1 MENIIDREVA
11 WRIFA
16 FEFNRSNLYYSEGDE
31 RAPNYII
38 TPTGVRCN
46 RLFVIGVVTEV
57 ENIGAENNLWR
68 ARIADPTGVFTVY
81 AGQYQP
87 EAAIFLSELNVP
99 AYVSVVG
106 KARKYEPESGS
117 VYTSIRPEELN
128 YADEKLRD
136 RWVLDTAERTL
147 ERIRIM
153 EDSLS
158 SGLSGNELKD
168 YLLKKGTNAAL
179 ADGAVRAIGHYKNL
193 DRLLSEL
200 KNALVRA
207 VETVLSERVKG
218 GTPEKEKLQEPKA
231 GVAALYLQS
240 GASTYAQQTDATVSR
255 SEHNASGGG
264 FQQPIGKSEEPQV
277 KVAASHLSSSESTYV
292 QPADAQPA
300 DESSI
305 YEPIDKKIEQNITE
319 IKAGQE
325 TAPEPA
331 AKEAP
336 AKIEPKEVL
345 ADIID
350 KLDTG
355 KGIPY
360 AVVVETATSAGIDAD
375 SVEASIKD
383 LMDEGRCY
391 EPKIGVLRKV

>member
-46 RLFVIGVVTEV
+46 RLFVVGVVTEV

-106 KARKYEPESGS
+106 KARKYEPGDGS

-128 YADEKLRD
+128 NADEKLRD

-153 EDSLS
+153 EDALS

-207 VETVLSERVKG
+207 IETVSSERIKT
-218 GTPEKEKLQEPKA
+218 GTPEKEKRQEPKA
-231 GVAALYLQS
+231 NVAVSNLRS
-240 GASTYAQQTDATVSR
+240 GTSTYVQQADAPVNHG
-255 SEHNASGGG
+255 EHNASGSG
-264 FQQPIGKSEEPQV
+264 FQKQQVEKPEEQQV
-277 KVAASHLSSSESTYV
+277 DVAASRPPLSESTYV
-292 QPADAQPA
+292 QPAD
-300 DESSI
+300 ERST
-305 YEPIDKKIEQNITE
+305 YEPIDEKIEQNITE
-319 IKAGQE
+319 IKAEQE
-325 TAPEPA
+325 TVPEHA
-331 AKEAP
+331 AAEAP
-336 AKIEPKEVL
+336 AQIEPKEVL
-345 ADIID
+345 AGIID

-360 AVVVETATSAGIDAD
+360 AVVVETAMSAGIDAE

>member
-46 RLFVIGVVTEV
+46 RLFVVGVVTEV

-99 AYVSVVG
+99 AYVLVVG
-106 KARKYEPESGS
+106 KARKYEPGDGS
-117 VYTSIRPEELN
+117 VYTSIRPEEIN
-128 YADEKLRD
+128 HADEKLRD

-153 EDSLS
+153 EDALS

-200 KNALVRA
+200 KNALIRA
-207 VETVLSERVKG
+207 IETVLSEKVKT
-218 GTPEKEKLQEPKA
+218 GTPEKEKRQEQEA
-231 GVAALYLQS
+231 SVAASNLQS
-240 GASTYAQQTDATVSR
+240 GASTYIQQADALVNNG
-255 SEHNASGGG
+255 EHNASGSGSQKLQ
-264 FQQPIGKSEEPQV
+264 FERLEEPQV
-277 KVAASHLSSSESTYV
+277 DVAASSPPSSKSTYV
-292 QPADAQPA
+292 QPADERSTYEQI
-300 DESSI
+300 DE
-305 YEPIDKKIEQNITE
+305 KIEQNVTE

-325 TAPEPA
+325 TAPESA
-331 AKEAP
+331 AAEAP
-336 AKIEPKEVL
+336 AQIEPKEVL
-345 ADIID
+345 AGIID

-360 AVVVETATSAGIDAD
+360 AVVVETAVSAGIDAD

>member
-1 MENIIDREVA
+1 
-11 WRIFA
+11 
-16 FEFNRSNLYYSEGDE
+16 
-31 RAPNYII
+31 
-38 TPTGVRCN
+38 
-46 RLFVIGVVTEV
+46 
-57 ENIGAENNLWR
+57 
-68 ARIADPTGVFTVY
+68 
-81 AGQYQP
+81 
-87 EAAIFLSELNVP
+87 
-99 AYVSVVG
+99 VG
-106 KARKYEPESGS
+106 KARKYEPGDGS
-117 VYTSIRPEELN
+117 VYTSIRPEEIN
-128 YADEKLRD
+128 HADEKLRD

-153 EDSLS
+153 EDALS

-207 VETVLSERVKG
+207 IETVLSERVKT
-218 GTPEKEKLQEPKA
+218 GTPEKENRQEPKA
-231 GVAALYLQS
+231 SVATLYLQS
-240 GASTYAQQTDATVSR
+240 GASIYAQQSDAPVSHG
-255 SEHNASGGG
+255 EHNAGGSG
-264 FQQPIGKSEEPQV
+264 FQKQSIEKPEEPQV
-277 KVAASHLSSSESTYV
+277 KVAASHSSSNESMYV
-292 QPADAQPA
+292 QPADERSTYKQI
-300 DESSI
+300 DE
-305 YEPIDKKIEQNITE
+305 KIEQNITE

-325 TAPEPA
+325 TAPEHA
-331 AKEAP
+331 AAEAP
-336 AKIEPKEVL
+336 VQIEPKEVL
-345 ADIID
+345 AGIID

>member
-1 MENIIDREVA
+1 MENLIDREVA

-46 RLFVIGVVTEV
+46 RLFVVGVVTEI
-57 ENIGAENNLWR
+57 ENIGADNNLWR

-87 EAAIFLSELNVP
+87 DAAIFLSELNVP

-106 KARKYEPESGS
+106 KARKYEPGDGS
-117 VYTSIRPEELN
+117 VYTSIRPEEIN

-153 EDSLS
+153 EDALS
-158 SGLSGNELKD
+158 TGLSGNELKD

-200 KNALVRA
+200 KKALVRA
-207 VETVLSERVKG
+207 IETVLSERIRI
-218 GTPEKEKLQEPKA
+218 GTPEKEKRQEPKA
-231 GVAALYLQS
+231 SITASNLQS
-240 GASTYAQQTDATVSR
+240 GASTYAQQADAPVSR
-255 SEHNASGGG
+255 GEHKVSESG
-264 FQQPIGKSEEPQV
+264 FQKQPIGKPEEPQV
-277 KVAASHLSSSESTYV
+277 NIAAPRLSSSESTYV
-292 QPADAQPA
+292 QPAD
-300 DESSI
+300 ESST
-305 YEPIDKKIEQNITE
+305 YEPIDEKIEQNTE
-319 IKAGQE
+319 ELIAEQE
-325 TAPEPA
+325 TAPEHA
-331 AKEAP
+331 AEEAP
-336 AKIEPKEVL
+336 AQIEPKEVL
-345 ADIID
+345 AGIID